1 MVQVFTAKKADCI
14 LGCIRK
20 SIASRWGDMILWI
33 KKPGNKEGKI
43 LGAGGRKEVVKLL
56 FFSKKVL
63 PALLLNLEF
72 RSG

>member
-1 MVQVFTAKKADCI
+1 
-14 LGCIRK
+14 
-20 SIASRWGDMILWI
+20 MILWI

-43 LGAGGRKEVVKLL
+43 LGAGGRKEVLIVKLL